1 MKCNN
6 LWCNKLK
13 FIQKFWKGESFAYV
27 YTVCG
32 HNQFWCKMSDWKLRP
47 KSSESWTVF
56 FWFRVE
62 HSLPLSAAVHASE
75 LFRNMFSDSKIA
87 SKYWCGLTK
96 TTYMLAG
103 AVTKQI
109 TSDLKEEL
117 LLALWNGLATDGSSN
132 EGDKFLF
139 FLVKTCW

>member
-1 MKCNN
+1 MYILCVDTTNFGARWVTEN
-6 LWCNKLK
+6 LD
-13 FIQKFWKGESFAYV
+13 QKVVKAELF
-27 YTVCG
+27 
-32 HNQFWCKMSDWKLRP
+32 
-47 KSSESWTVF
+47 SSGF
-56 FWFRVE
+56 LVE

-96 TTYMLAG
+96 TTHILAG
-103 AVTKQI
+103 AVTEQI